1 MTLVMGGLL
10 IGWLLGGLG
19 NWAADQ
25 LPHAGSAALTPPWRD
40 PRRYWWPVQR
50 PWRTPLLL
58 IATALCTAYT
68 GYRLA
73 PLGDSTWQPSQTV
86 PLLLAWLYVAFFL
99 TVLVID
105 LEQRRVL
112 NRMLLPAALLALIAG
127 LLPLPGTPTLLS
139 ALLGGAIGF
148 GLFLLIFIV
157 GRGRMGAGD
166 VKLAGVIG
174 LIVGYPAVWT
184 ALAVG
189 VILGGVAALALIVTR
204 SGDLRS
210 TMAYAPYLALGA
222 IFALWQTWGHA
233 GGL

>member
-1 MTLVMGGLL
+1 MVA
-10 IGWLLGGLG
+10 WRLGQLG
-19 NWAADQ
+19 SGPVATRRERSADAAVER
-25 LPHAGSAALTPPWRD
+25 SAALLVAR
-40 PRRYWWPVQR
+40 
-50 PWRTPLLL
+50 
-58 IATALCTAYT
+58 A
-68 GYRLA
+68 A

-112 NRMLLPAALLALIAG
+112 NRMLLPAALLALNAG

-210 TMAYAPYLALGA
+210 TMAYAP
-222 IFALWQTWGHA
+222 
-233 GGL
+233 